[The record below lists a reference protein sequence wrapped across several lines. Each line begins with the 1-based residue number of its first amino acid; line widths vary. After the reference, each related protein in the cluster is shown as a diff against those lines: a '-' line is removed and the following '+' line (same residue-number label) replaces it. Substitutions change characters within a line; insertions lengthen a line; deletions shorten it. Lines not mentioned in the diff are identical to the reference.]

1 MFRELLA
8 AWRKTDPLMEMYES
22 LISMLEAGEWM
33 FVEAWMDAV
42 KGRVRPEV
50 KEELYR
56 RDIEVNRAERSIRR
70 RIVEH
75 LSIQPG
81 VDIPA
86 CLILMS
92 VVKDAERIGDYCKNI
107 HDAAKSEAEPLSKCE
122 FFATFQDIQKEI
134 AGMFAKT
141 REALTKSDATLG
153 NEVILE
159 ERSIGARCE
168 ALIERLSTDDLTAR
182 VAVPWALIARYLK
195 RVSAHLGN
203 LASSLVMPLHKL
215 DYFDEKW
222 VKGQPPSEDDS
233 GEGAPGKS

>member
-8 AWRKTDPLMEMYES
+8 AWRKTDPLKDMYEG

-33 FVEAWMDAV
+33 FGEAWKDAA
-42 KGRVRPEV
+42 KGKVRPEV
-50 KEELYR
+50 KEEMYR
-56 RDIEVNRAERSIRR
+56 RDIEVNRAERSIRK

-107 HDAAKSEAEPLSKCE
+107 LDAAKVEAEPLTKCE
-122 FFATFQDIQKEI
+122 FFATFQDIEKEI
-134 AGMFAKT
+134 AGMFGKT

-153 NEVILE
+153 NEVIVE

-168 ALIERLSTDDLTAR
+168 ALIERLSTDALSAR
-182 VAVPWALIARYLK
+182 VAVPWALLARYLK

-222 VKGQPPSEDDS
+222 VQGQPPETKDD
-233 GEGAPGKS
+233 

>member
-8 AWRKTDPLMEMYES
+8 AWRKTDPLKEMYES

-33 FVEAWMDAV
+33 FVEAWKDAV
-42 KGRVRPEV
+42 TGKVRPEV
-50 KEELYR
+50 KEEIYR
-56 RDIEVNRAERSIRR
+56 RDIEVNRAERAIRK

-75 LSIQPG
+75 LAIQPG

-107 HDAAKSEAEPLSKCE
+107 FDAAKSEAEPLSKCE
-122 FFATFQDIQKEI
+122 FFASFQDIQKEI
-134 AGMFAKT
+134 TGMFATT

-153 NEVILE
+153 NEVIVE
-159 ERSIGARCE
+159 ERNIGARCE
-168 ALIERLSTDDLTAR
+168 ALIDRLSTNDLTAR
-182 VAVPWALIARYLK
+182 VAVPWALVARYLK

-222 VKGQPPSEDDS
+222 VAGMPPEKDED
-233 GEGAPGKS
+233 

>member
-8 AWRKTDPLMEMYES
+8 AWRKTDPLKEMYES

-33 FVEAWMDAV
+33 FGEAWKDAAAG
-42 KGRVRPEV
+42 KVRPEV
-50 KEELYR
+50 KEEMYR
-56 RDIEVNRAERSIRR
+56 RDIEVNRAERSIRK

-107 HDAAKSEAEPLSKCE
+107 LDAAKVEAEPLTKCE
-122 FFATFQDIQKEI
+122 FFATFQDIEKEI
-134 AGMFAKT
+134 AGMFGKT

-153 NEVILE
+153 NEVIVE

-168 ALIERLSTDDLTAR
+168 ALIERLSSETLSAR
-182 VAVPWALIARYLK
+182 VAVPWALLARYLK

-222 VKGQPPSEDDS
+222 VKGQPPKNND
-233 GEGAPGKS
+233 G